1 MHPRW
6 KWYHLYTLLILV
18 ILAVLDFTMS
28 ATLLAEKVYRGLA
41 ITLAVFGLLALSI
54 FSFVQAV
61 RSGRLQSRAAHYSL
75 QAGAL
80 LTTIFIVLLFV
91 PTGDPTGSTEFGSTE
106 VTHQQRPRYD
116 ARQQPGA
123 DLYVAMEAAVPN
135 DQLTLTIYDICVGK
149 VTHRIHRDGPCAE
162 PKLEITDPTA
172 LTAHIKEQA
181 LALGAKCVGVAQL
194 SPEFVFTHDQQGRP
208 IGLGH
213 RFAVVIGKDLD
224 YLLAVP
230 SAPLPWQDLYSS
242 MPEEL
247 AAVLSGKMVKSN
259 AVIPTE
265 TVKEVR
271 ESLRFFSEGG
281 KTAVELARYIRGL
294 GHSAR
299 AHYQRW
305 SEVQIVPLAIQAGLG
320 ELTRNGMLVSGRL
333 GPRGSFAVV
342 TTDLPL
348 IADTPE
354 RLGIKEFCEVCTKCA
369 QYCPIKAIPFGR
381 PEEVR
386 GVLKWTVDG
395 EKCGQLLVN
404 NPKCMACIAACPYNK
419 PDYWVH
425 RAAFYMTGRRSR
437 LTNYLLLKLDDLLGY
452 GDFATE
458 QINPATGG

>member
-18 ILAVLDFTMS
+18 ILAGLDFTMS

-149 VTHRIHRDGPCAE
+149 LTHRIHRDGPSAE
-162 PKLEITDPTA
+162 LKVEITDPTA
-172 LTAHIKEQA
+172 LTGHIKEQA

-208 IGLGH
+208 IGLGT
-213 RFAVVIGKDLD
+213 V
-224 YLLAVP
+224 
-230 SAPLPWQDLYSS
+230 SPW
-242 MPEEL
+242 
-247 AAVLSGKMVKSN
+247 
-259 AVIPTE
+259 
-265 TVKEVR
+265 
-271 ESLRFFSEGG
+271 
-281 KTAVELARYIRGL
+281 
-294 GHSAR
+294 
-299 AHYQRW
+299 
-305 SEVQIVPLAIQAGLG
+305 
-320 ELTRNGMLVSGRL
+320 
-333 GPRGSFAVV
+333 
-342 TTDLPL
+342 
-348 IADTPE
+348 
-354 RLGIKEFCEVCTKCA
+354 
-369 QYCPIKAIPFGR
+369 
-381 PEEVR
+381 
-386 GVLKWTVDG
+386 
-395 EKCGQLLVN
+395 
-404 NPKCMACIAACPYNK
+404 
-419 PDYWVH
+419 
-425 RAAFYMTGRRSR
+425 
-437 LTNYLLLKLDDLLGY
+437 
-452 GDFATE
+452 
-458 QINPATGG
+458 